1 MPEVNYYEVLGVARG
16 APPEVIKAAYRAHAK
31 VKHPDREGGGDE
43 FARITAAYQ
52 VLSDDEQRRRHDA
65 DLDAAQDAGA
75 GTGAGADA
83 EDLDDWGEPIDDSAG
98 WGGPQSA
105 GPQNTGPQN
114 SGPQNTGPQNTG
126 PQGTGPQNTGPAA
139 GQRQGRPPKPD
150 FASQDP
156 RVLAGYDAWANMPV
170 TPQELSWMGKA
181 EQLRQG
187 PPPVA
192 VAGRASSLSAG
203 PIGFRHVAL
212 VAWVASCVL
221 LEVSGAATG
230 YGVAALIVGFILGLA
245 RAMNLSGCLATGA
258 YVFYYLIALMMVPTS
273 AMYAMSAGA
282 IFLPLLPGVTYGFAV
297 ESWRRHR
304 KSATAEGDAPPLD
317 LLPTAA
323 VEQNFQWGSPGGHL
337 FSGQNTFTARNATLG
352 FGGEILTSQLI
363 DVFAA
368 IPGVRVVHGL
378 VPGKG
383 EADVDHVILCGN
395 RVVLVDAKNWAGG
408 DYYWLSGQV
417 MSTTAQGVLPRG
429 NPMHWAVPII
439 ARALPRKV
447 IRPVVVIHSN
457 NGAPVRTNNQGR
469 NGGAEL
475 MTPMEFVETIGQWL
489 VEADGRK
496 IDRRALSQLV
506 AWAQ

>member
-43 FARITAAYQ
+43 FARITEAYQ

-65 DLDAAQDAGA
+65 DLDAAQ
-75 GTGAGADA
+75 GAGASSGAGLDG
-83 EDLDDWGEPIDDSAG
+83 EDLDDWGEPIDDTAG
-98 WGGPQSA
+98 WGEPQSTGPQS
-105 GPQNTGPQN
+105 TGPQN
-114 SGPQNTGPQNTG
+114 SGPENSGP
-126 PQGTGPQNTGPAA
+126 PNTGPANA
-139 GQRQGRPPKPD
+139 GPAAGRKKDRPPTPD
-150 FASQDP
+150 FANQDP
-156 RVLAGYDAWANMPV
+156 RILAGYDAWGELPI
-170 TPQELSWMGKA
+170 TPDELSWMGKA
-181 EQLRQG
+181 EQLRRG
-187 PPPVA
+187 PTPVA
-192 VAGRASSLSAG
+192 VAGRTPKLSGG

-212 VAWVASCVL
+212 VAWLLSCVL
-221 LEVSGAATG
+221 LGTAGAGTG
-230 YGVAALIVGFILGLA
+230 FGIGALIVGIMLGLA
-245 RAMNLSGCLATGA
+245 RARNLTGCLATGA
-258 YVFYYLIALMMVPTS
+258 YLLYYLIALMMVPTS
-273 AMYAMSAGA
+273 SMYVTSVGAMFM
-282 IFLPLLPGVTYGFAV
+282 PLLPAVTYGFAV

-304 KSATAEGDAPPLD
+304 DAAAPGRDAPQLE

-323 VEQNFQWGSPGGHL
+323 VEQNFQWGNPGGHL
-337 FSGQNTFTARNATLG
+337 FSGKNTFTARNATLG

-383 EADVDHVILCGN
+383 EADVDHAILCGN

-417 MSTTAQGVLPRG
+417 MSTTAEGVLPRG
-429 NPMHWAVPII
+429 NPMNWALPII
-439 ARALPRKV
+439 TRALPRKV
-447 IRPVVVIHSN
+447 VRPVVVIHSN

-475 MTPMEFVETIGQWL
+475 MTPIEFVETIGQWL